1 MMMIRWQHL
10 FISYAHADKDVVL
23 WIADALGK
31 SGVNIWMD
39 KKIVGGQV
47 WSADIARAIK
57 TAKAFLLVVSSRS
70 LTSQTVKQEI
80 AYASSQN
87 KTIVPVF
94 IEETNIPDDLAL
106 QFSRVHFLYLNRL
119 PPQHQIACIL
129 QALRLLGFELMSENG
144 PIPNVDPIASIN
156 KRSIEPAY
164 VELKRMSAADVR
176 KKISDFMAMLE
187 AKPDHGYL
195 HLNLGLLHLFMKSY
209 SPAERYL
216 RNALELIPDEPD
228 VYYYLSLVLC
238 KGNRLGALKMP
249 MIKQIE
255 EYLNTAIQMDDAK
268 SIYYFMLAAVYYEYY
283 AVNGLR
289 IPGPDPFDLLRN
301 AQNGDNQEVERL
313 LDSVNIK
320 SEILLTKIRSA

>member
-156 KRSIEPAY
+156 KHRFS
-164 VELKRMSAADVR
+164 R
-176 KKISDFMAMLE
+176 
-187 AKPDHGYL
+187 
-195 HLNLGLLHLFMKSY
+195 
-209 SPAERYL
+209 
-216 RNALELIPDEPD
+216 
-228 VYYYLSLVLC
+228 
-238 KGNRLGALKMP
+238 
-249 MIKQIE
+249 
-255 EYLNTAIQMDDAK
+255 
-268 SIYYFMLAAVYYEYY
+268 
-283 AVNGLR
+283 
-289 IPGPDPFDLLRN
+289 DL
-301 AQNGDNQEVERL
+301 
-313 LDSVNIK
+313 
-320 SEILLTKIRSA
+320 